1 MLIYGYNFYIL
12 NMLNIL
18 LAEKN
23 FSPKAKHILSKRGKV
38 LDFVSRKEFF
48 KNLPKADVLVNA
60 LEIKLDINILEK
72 ADRLKLIGS
81 RTTQLRYID
90 MDECNKRG
98 IKVVNIKAD
107 SPVLRMTPSTAEE
120 AMALIFSV
128 LRRIPWAFDSIK
140 KGQWDRKK
148 YEGRELFSKT
158 VGLIGLGRLG
168 KMVAKYSQAF
178 GAKVIACDPNVGAE
192 VMKRLKVKK
201 TTMTELLKKA
211 DIISLHSVYSDATFG
226 MLKEEHFRSMR
237 PTAIFINTARG
248 EITDEKALLKAL
260 RQNWIAGCG
269 IDTLA
274 GEMPDGSHLKGNP
287 LVDYARK
294 NNNLIILPHL
304 GGSTKEATERT
315 QVYISELVARELK
328 GAEYE

>member
-1 MLIYGYNFYIL
+1 
-12 NMLNIL
+12 MLNIL
-18 LAEKN
+18 LAEKV
-23 FSPKAKHILSKRGKV
+23 FSPDAKKILAKKGRV
-38 LDFVSRKEFF
+38 VDFVSRREFM
-48 KNLPKADVLVNA
+48 KNLSKADVLVNA
-60 LEIKLDINILEK
+60 LEIKLDKNILQK
-72 ADRLKLIGS
+72 AIRLKLIGS

-90 MDECNKRG
+90 LDECKKRG
-98 IKVVNIKAD
+98 IEVVNIKAD
-107 SPVLRMTPSTAEE
+107 SPVLQITPSTAEE

-128 LRRIPWAFDSIK
+128 LRHIPWAFDSIK
-140 KGQWDRKK
+140 NGQWDRKK
-148 YEGRELFSKT
+148 YEGRELYEKT
-158 VGLIGLGRLG
+158 VGLIGFGRLG
-168 KMVAKYSQAF
+168 KMVAKFCQAF
-178 GAKVIACDPNVGAE
+178 GAIVIACDPNITAKAMQKSKVRK
-192 VMKRLKVKK
+192 VPMK
-201 TTMTELLKKA
+201 ELLKKA
-211 DIISLHSVYSDATFG
+211 DIISLHSVYNDATFG

-260 RQNWIAGCG
+260 RQNWIAGSG

-274 GEMPDGSHLKGNP
+274 GEMPDGRHLIGNP

-328 GAEYE
+328 GAKYE